1 MREKTIWDLIFY
13 ESPNLKKVIIKLNK
27 EKNMRK
33 KMADTIRF
41 LAADMVQEANSGHPG
56 APLGLADIMTVLSEH
71 ITLNPK
77 NPNFINRDRLVF
89 SGGHASSLVYSMLH
103 LWGFDVSLDDLK
115 NFRQLGSKTPGHPE
129 YGHTPGVEV
138 TTGPLGQGVAN
149 AVGFAMA
156 QKFISKRFPEIDHK
170 VYCLCGDGDL
180 EEGISY
186 EACSLAGKHN
196 LNNLV
201 IIYDDNSISIE
212 GNVEIAFN
220 ENVKERFEA
229 QGFRVVQINGH
240 DYEQIDLA
248 LKIAKITDKPLLIMA
263 KTTIARGAVGLEG
276 SHKTH
281 GAPLGEEV
289 IAKSKEVAGLN
300 PNEKF
305 QIPADVL
312 ERFRCMIERGE
323 LAEAEFNKKA
333 NLAEIKAFFEK
344 DYSKIK
350 FPSFAKGEKLATRA
364 SNGKILNAIAQT
376 IPSFLGGSADLAP
389 SNNTHLDGEED
400 FPTGRNLHY
409 GIREHAMG
417 AINNAF
423 AAYGFDSYV
432 ATFLIFS
439 DYLKPALRI
448 AALSGHKNYWIFTH
462 DSIFVG
468 EDGPTHE
475 PIEQIAT
482 LRSIPNSYTFRPAD
496 ANENVA
502 CWRTALKLQNAPV
515 AFALTR
521 QGCEVVTDCE
531 NVDKGG
537 YLLSEDENA
546 EITLI
551 ATGSEVGLALE
562 VKEKLGVACN
572 VVSVPCFELFDEQDE
587 EYKNSVLKP
596 NTKKIAIEV
605 ASAYEWYKYADEVIN
620 ITTFGAS
627 GKGGDVYKHFGF
639 DAEVIA
645 NKING

>member
-1 MREKTIWDLIFY
+1 
-13 ESPNLKKVIIKLNK
+13 
-27 EKNMRK
+27 
-33 KMADTIRF
+33 
-41 LAADMVQEANSGHPG
+41 
-56 APLGLADIMTVLSEH
+56 
-71 ITLNPK
+71 
-77 NPNFINRDRLVF
+77 
-89 SGGHASSLVYSMLH
+89 MLH

-149 AVGFAMA
+149 AVGFAIA
-156 QKFISKRFPEIDHK
+156 KKFISNKFPEIDHK

-196 LNNLV
+196 LNDLV

-220 ENVKERFEA
+220 EDVKQRFEA

-281 GAPLGEEV
+281 GAPLGEDV

-312 ERFRCMIERGE
+312 ERFRCMVERGE

-344 DYSKIK
+344 DYSKIE
-350 FPSFAKGEKLATRA
+350 FPKFAKGDKLATRA
-364 SNGKILNAIAQT
+364 SNGKILNAIAKAV
-376 IPSFLGGSADLAP
+376 PSFLGGSADLAP

-439 DYLKPALRI
+439 DYLKPAYRI

-462 DSIFVG
+462 DTIFVG

-502 CWRTALKLQNAPV
+502 CWKTALNTIKNAPC

-521 QGCEVVTDCE
+521 QGCDIVTNVE

-537 YLLSEDENA
+537 YILSEDENA

-562 VKEKLGVACN
+562 VKKLLNKPCN
-572 VVSVPCFELFDEQDE
+572 VVSVPCYELFDEQDE
-587 EYKNSVLKP
+587 EYKNSVIKP
-596 NTKKIAIEV
+596 NTKKIAIEA

-627 GKGGDVYKHFGF
+627 GKGADVYKHFGF
-639 DAEVIA
+639 DAEIIA
-645 NKING
+645 NKIK

>member
-1 MREKTIWDLIFY
+1 
-13 ESPNLKKVIIKLNK
+13 
-27 EKNMRK
+27 MRK

-56 APLGLADIMTVLSEH
+56 APLGLADIMVGLSEH

-103 LWGFDVSLDDLK
+103 LWGFDVTLDDLK
-115 NFRQLGSKTPGHPE
+115 QFRQLGSKTPGHPE

-156 QKFISKRFPEIDHK
+156 GKFISNKFPEIDHK

-186 EACSLAGKHN
+186 EACSIAGKHN

-220 ENVKERFEA
+220 EDVKERFEA

-281 GAPLGEEV
+281 GAPLGEDV
-289 IAKSKEVAGLN
+289 IAKSKEVAGFN

-305 QIPADVL
+305 QIPDDVL

-333 NLAEIKAFFEK
+333 NVEEIKAFFEK
-344 DYSKIK
+344 DYSKIV
-350 FPSFAKGEKLATRA
+350 FPEFKKGEKLATRA
-364 SNGKILNAIAQT
+364 SNGKILNAIAKAV
-376 IPSFLGGSADLAP
+376 PSFLGGSADLAP
-389 SNNTHLDGEED
+389 SNNTHLNDEED
-400 FPTGRNLHY
+400 FPTGRNLHF

-448 AALSGHKNYWIFTH
+448 AALSGHKNYWVFTH

-475 PIEQIAT
+475 PIEQITT

-502 CWRTALKLQNAPV
+502 CWRTALKLKNAPIS
-515 AFALTR
+515 FALTR
-521 QGCEVVTDCE
+521 QGCEVVTTCE
-531 NVDKGG
+531 NVDFGG
-537 YLLSEDENA
+537 YILSEDENA

-562 VKEKLGVACN
+562 VKEKLGVPCN
-572 VVSVPCFELFDEQDE
+572 VVSVPCYELFDKQDE
-587 EYKNSVLKP
+587 EYKNSVIKP
-596 NTKKIAIEV
+596 NTKKVAIEV
-605 ASAYEWYKYADEVIN
+605 ASAYEWYKYADEIIN

-627 GKGGDVYKHFGF
+627 GKGAEVYKHFGF
-639 DAEVIA
+639 DAKIIA
-645 NKING
+645 EKITQN

>member
-1 MREKTIWDLIFY
+1 
-13 ESPNLKKVIIKLNK
+13 
-27 EKNMRK
+27 MRK

-41 LAADMVQEANSGHPG
+41 LAADMVQKANSGHPG
-56 APLGLADIMTVLSEH
+56 APLGLADIMLVLSEF

-156 QKFISKRFPEIDHK
+156 QKFISKRFPEMDHK

-220 ENVKERFEA
+220 EDVKKRFEA

-240 DYEQIDLA
+240 NYEEIELA
-248 LKIAKITDKPLLIMA
+248 LKIAQITEQPLLIMA
-263 KTTIARGAVGLEG
+263 KTVIARGAVGLEG

-281 GAPLGEEV
+281 GAPLGED
-289 IAKSKEVAGLN
+289 IIKKSKEAAGFD
-300 PNEKF
+300 PDEKF
-305 QIPADVL
+305 QIPDDVL
-312 ERFRCMIERGE
+312 QRFRCMIERGE
-323 LAEAEFNKKA
+323 LAENEFNKKA
-333 NLAEIKAFFEK
+333 NLEEIKAFFEK

-350 FPSFAKGEKLATRA
+350 FPQFNKGEKLATRA
-364 SNGKILNAIAQT
+364 SNGKILNAIAKAV
-376 IPSFLGGSADLAP
+376 PSFLGGSADLAP
-389 SNNTHLDGEED
+389 SNNTHLNDEED
-400 FPTGRNLHY
+400 FPTGRNLHF
-409 GIREHAMG
+409 GIREHSMG

-423 AAYGFDSYV
+423 SAYGFDSYV

-448 AALSGHKNYWIFTH
+448 AALSKHKNYWIFTH

-468 EDGPTHE
+468 EDGPTHQ
-475 PIEQIAT
+475 PIEQLAI

-502 CWRTALKLQNAPV
+502 CWRTALNLKDAPIS
-515 AFALTR
+515 FALTR
-521 QGCEVVTDCE
+521 QGIEVISDVE

-537 YLLSEDENA
+537 YILSEDKDA
-546 EITLI
+546 KITLI
-551 ATGSEVGLALE
+551 ATGSEVSLALKI
-562 VKEKLGVACN
+562 KELLNTPCN
-572 VVSVPCFELFDEQDE
+572 VVSVPCFELFDEQNE
-587 EYKNSVLKP
+587 EYKNSIIKP
-596 NTKKIAIEV
+596 NTQKIAIE
-605 ASAYEWYKYADEVIN
+605 AATAYEWYKYADEVIN

-627 GKGGDVYKHFGF
+627 GKGEEVYKHFGF
-639 DAEVIA
+639 DANQIVEKITKD
-645 NKING
+645 NK

>member
-1 MREKTIWDLIFY
+1 
-13 ESPNLKKVIIKLNK
+13 
-27 EKNMRK
+27 MRK

-77 NPNFINRDRLVF
+77 NPNFINRDRIVF

-129 YGHTPGVEV
+129 YRHTPGVEV

-156 QKFISKRFPEIDHK
+156 KKFISNKFPEINHK

-196 LNNLV
+196 LNDLV

-220 ENVKERFEA
+220 EDVKQRFEA

-263 KTTIARGAVGLEG
+263 KTIIARGAVGLEG

-281 GAPLGEEV
+281 GAPLGEDV

-300 PNEKF
+300 PDEKF
-305 QIPADVL
+305 QISEDVL

-323 LAEAEFNKKA
+323 LAESEFNKTA
-333 NLAEIKAFFEK
+333 NVAEIEAFFKK
-344 DYSKIK
+344 DYSKIEWPK
-350 FPSFAKGEKLATRA
+350 FELGEKLATRA
-364 SNGKILNAIAQT
+364 SNGKILNAIASAV
-376 IPSFLGGSADLAP
+376 PSFLGGSADLAP
-389 SNNTHLDGEED
+389 SNNTHLNDEED
-400 FPTGRNLHY
+400 FPVGRNLHY

-439 DYLKPALRI
+439 DYLKPAYRI
-448 AALSGHKNYWIFTH
+448 AALSGHKNYWVFTH

-502 CWRTALKLQNAPV
+502 CWRTALKLENKPV

-521 QGCEVVTDCE
+521 QGMEVTTTCE

-537 YLLSEDENA
+537 YILSEDENA

-551 ATGSEVGLALE
+551 ATGSEVNLALE
-562 VKEKLGVACN
+562 VKKLLDVPCN
-572 VVSVPCFELFDEQDE
+572 VVSVPCYELFDEQDE
-587 EYKNSVLKP
+587 EYKNSIIKP

-605 ASAYEWYKYADEVIN
+605 ASAYEWYKYADEVISIN
-620 ITTFGAS
+620 TFGAS

-639 DAEVIA
+639 DAKVIA
-645 NKING
+645 EKIK

>member
-1 MREKTIWDLIFY
+1 
-13 ESPNLKKVIIKLNK
+13 
-27 EKNMRK
+27 MRK

-156 QKFISKRFPEIDHK
+156 QKFINKRFPEIDHK

-344 DYSKIK
+344 DYSKIE
-350 FPSFAKGEKLATRA
+350 FPKFAKGDKLATRA
-364 SNGKILNAIAQT
+364 SNGKILNAIAKA

-389 SNNTHLDGEED
+389 SNNTHLEGEED
-400 FPTGRNLHY
+400 FPTGRNLHF

-521 QGCEVVTDCE
+521 QGVEVVTEVE

-537 YLLSEDENA
+537 YILSEDENA

-551 ATGSEVGLALE
+551 ATGSEVSLALE

-572 VVSVPCFELFDEQDE
+572 VVSVPCYELFDEQDE
-587 EYKNSVLKP
+587 EYKNSVIKP
-596 NTKKIAIEV
+596 NTKKVAIEV

-627 GKGGDVYKHFGF
+627 GKGADVYKHFGF
-639 DAEVIA
+639 DAELIA
-645 NKING
+645 NKIK

>member
-1 MREKTIWDLIFY
+1 
-13 ESPNLKKVIIKLNK
+13 
-27 EKNMRK
+27 MRK

-77 NPNFINRDRLVF
+77 NPNFINRDRIVF

-103 LWGFDVSLDDLK
+103 LWGFNVSLEDLK
-115 NFRQLGSKTPGHPE
+115 KFRQLGSITPGHPE
-129 YGHTPGVEV
+129 FGHTAGVEV
-138 TTGPLGQGVAN
+138 TTGPLGQGIAN

-156 QKFISKRFPEIDHK
+156 KKFLSNKFPEINHK

-186 EACSLAGKHN
+186 EACSLAGKHQ
-196 LNNLV
+196 LNDLV

-212 GNVEIAFN
+212 GNVKIAFN
-220 ENVKERFEA
+220 EDVKKRFEA
-229 QGFRVVQINGH
+229 QGFNVLQINGH
-240 DYEQIDLA
+240 NFDEIDSA
-248 LKIAKITDKPLLIMA
+248 LKIAKNATKPTLIMA
-263 KTTIARGAVGLEG
+263 KTIIARGAVGLEG

-281 GAPLGEEV
+281 GAPLGENV
-289 IAKSKEVAGLN
+289 IAESKKAAGFSE
-300 PNEKF
+300 EKF
-305 QIPADVL
+305 QIDEDVL
-312 ERFRCMIERGE
+312 ARFRCMIEKGD
-323 LAEAEFNKKA
+323 LAEAEFNKNA
-333 NLAEIKAFFEK
+333 NVSEIEAFFKKE
-344 DYSKIK
+344 YSKIEFPK
-350 FPSFAKGEKLATRA
+350 FEKGEKLATRA
-364 SNGKILNAIAQT
+364 SNGKILNAIASSV
-376 IPSFLGGSADLAP
+376 PSFIGGSADLAP
-389 SNNTHLDGEED
+389 SNNTHLNDEED
-400 FPTGRNLHY
+400 FPVGRNMHF

-423 AAYGFDSYV
+423 AAYGLAPYV

-439 DYLKPALRI
+439 DYLKPAYRI

-462 DSIFVG
+462 DTIFVG
-468 EDGPTHE
+468 EDGPTHQ
-475 PIEQIAT
+475 PIEQLAT

-502 CWRTALKLQNAPV
+502 CWRTALKLENAPC

-521 QGCEVVTDCE
+521 QGIEVFTECE

-551 ATGSEVGLALE
+551 ATGSEVSLAME
-562 VKEKLGVACN
+562 VKKLLNKPCN
-572 VVSVPCFELFDEQDE
+572 VVSVPCFELFDEQDK
-587 EYKNSVLKP
+587 EYKNSIIKP
-596 NTKKIAIEV
+596 NTKKIAIE
-605 ASAYEWYKYADEVIN
+605 AATAYEWYKYADKIIN
-620 ITTFGAS
+620 MNTFGAS

-639 DAEVIA
+639 DAAKIA
-645 NKING
+645 NEI

>member
-1 MREKTIWDLIFY
+1 
-13 ESPNLKKVIIKLNK
+13 
-27 EKNMRK
+27 MRK

-77 NPNFINRDRLVF
+77 NPNFINRDRIVF

-103 LWGFDVSLDDLK
+103 LWGFNVSLEDLK
-115 NFRQLGSKTPGHPE
+115 NFRQLGSITPGHPE
-129 YGHTPGVEV
+129 YRHTPGVEV

-156 QKFISKRFPEIDHK
+156 KKFLSNKFPEITHK

-196 LNNLV
+196 LNDLI

-220 ENVKERFEA
+220 ENVKKRFEA
-229 QGFRVVQINGH
+229 QGFNVLQINGH
-240 DYEQIDLA
+240 NYDEIDSA
-248 LKIAKITDKPLLIMA
+248 LKIAKNATKPTLIMA
-263 KTTIARGAVGLEG
+263 KTIIARGAVGLEG

-281 GAPLGEEV
+281 GAPLGEDV
-289 IAKSKEVAGLN
+289 IAKSKKAAGFSE
-300 PNEKF
+300 EKF
-305 QIPADVL
+305 QIDEDVL
-312 ERFRCMIERGE
+312 ARFRCMIEKGE
-323 LAEAEFNKKA
+323 LAEAEFNKQA
-333 NLAEIKAFFEK
+333 NTHEIESFFNK
-344 DYSKIK
+344 DYSKVK
-350 FPSFAKGEKLATRA
+350 FPKFEKGEKLATRA
-364 SNGKILNAIAQT
+364 SNGKILNAIASAV
-376 IPSFLGGSADLAP
+376 PSFIGGSADLAP
-389 SNNTHLDGEED
+389 SNNTHLNDEED
-400 FPTGRNLHY
+400 FPVGRNMHF

-423 AAYGFDSYV
+423 VAYGFAPYV

-439 DYLKPALRI
+439 DYLKPAYRI

-462 DSIFVG
+462 DTIFVG
-468 EDGPTHE
+468 EDGPTHQ
-475 PIEQIAT
+475 PIEQIVT

-496 ANENVA
+496 ANENIA
-502 CWRTALKLQNAPV
+502 CWRTALKIENAPC

-521 QGCEVVTDCE
+521 QSIEVFTECE

-551 ATGSEVGLALE
+551 ATGSEVSLAME
-562 VKEKLGVACN
+562 VKKLLDKPCN
-572 VVSVPCFELFDEQDE
+572 VVSVPCFELFDAQDE
-587 EYKNSVLKP
+587 EYKNSVIKP
-596 NTKKIAIEV
+596 NTKKIAIE
-605 ASAYEWYKYADEVIN
+605 AATAYEWYKYADKVIN
-620 ITTFGAS
+620 MNTFGAS

-639 DAEVIA
+639 DAEKIA
-645 NKING
+645 NEI

>member
-1 MREKTIWDLIFY
+1 
-13 ESPNLKKVIIKLNK
+13 
-27 EKNMRK
+27 MRK

-77 NPNFINRDRLVF
+77 NPDFINRDRIVF

-156 QKFISKRFPEIDHK
+156 KKFISNKFPEIDHK
-170 VYCLCGDGDL
+170 IYCLCGDGDL

-196 LNNLV
+196 LKDLV

-220 ENVKERFEA
+220 EDVKQRFEA

-281 GAPLGEEV
+281 GAPLGEDV
-289 IAKSKEVAGLN
+289 ISKSKEVAGLN

-344 DYSKIK
+344 DYSKIV

-364 SNGKILNAIAQT
+364 SNGKILNAIAKAV
-376 IPSFLGGSADLAP
+376 PSFLGGSADLAP
-389 SNNTHLDGEED
+389 SNNTHLEGEED

-521 QGCEVVTDCE
+521 QGCEVVTEVE

-537 YLLSEDENA
+537 YILSEDENA

-572 VVSVPCFELFDEQDE
+572 VVSVPCYELFDEQDE
-587 EYKNSVLKP
+587 EYKNSVIKP

-627 GKGGDVYKHFGF
+627 GKGADVYKHFGF
-639 DAEVIA
+639 DAEIIA
-645 NKING
+645 NKIKG

>member
-1 MREKTIWDLIFY
+1 
-13 ESPNLKKVIIKLNK
+13 
-27 EKNMRK
+27 MRK

-77 NPNFINRDRLVF
+77 NPNFINRDRIVF

-129 YGHTPGVEV
+129 YRHTPGVEV

-156 QKFISKRFPEIDHK
+156 KKFISNKFPEINHK

-196 LNNLV
+196 LNDLV

-220 ENVKERFEA
+220 EDVKQRFEA

-263 KTTIARGAVGLEG
+263 KTIIARGAVGLEG

-281 GAPLGEEV
+281 GAPLGEDV

-300 PNEKF
+300 PDEKF
-305 QIPADVL
+305 QISEDVL

-323 LAEAEFNKKA
+323 LAESEFNKTA
-333 NLAEIKAFFEK
+333 NVAEIEAFFKK
-344 DYSKIK
+344 DYSKIEWPK
-350 FPSFAKGEKLATRA
+350 FELGEKLATRA
-364 SNGKILNAIAQT
+364 SNGKILNAIASA

-389 SNNTHLDGEED
+389 SNNTHLNDEED
-400 FPTGRNLHY
+400 FPVGRNLHY

-439 DYLKPALRI
+439 DYLKPAYRI
-448 AALSGHKNYWIFTH
+448 AALSGHKNYWVFTH

-502 CWRTALKLQNAPV
+502 CWKTALKLENKPV

-521 QGCEVVTDCE
+521 QGMEVTTTCE
-531 NVDKGG
+531 NVDFGG
-537 YLLSEDENA
+537 YILSEDENA

-551 ATGSEVGLALE
+551 ATGSEVNLALE
-562 VKEKLGVACN
+562 VKKLLDVPCN
-572 VVSVPCFELFDEQDE
+572 VVSVPCYELFDEQDE
-587 EYKNSVLKP
+587 EYKNSIIKP

-605 ASAYEWYKYADEVIN
+605 ASAYEWYKYADEVISIN
-620 ITTFGAS
+620 TFGAS

-639 DAEVIA
+639 DAKVIA
-645 NKING
+645 EKIK

>member
-1 MREKTIWDLIFY
+1 
-13 ESPNLKKVIIKLNK
+13 
-27 EKNMRK
+27 MRK

-77 NPNFINRDRLVF
+77 NPDFINRDRIVF

-156 QKFISKRFPEIDHK
+156 KKFISNKFPEIDHK
-170 VYCLCGDGDL
+170 IYCLCGDGDL

-196 LNNLV
+196 LKDLV

-220 ENVKERFEA
+220 EDVKQRFEA

-281 GAPLGEEV
+281 GAPLGEDV
-289 IAKSKEVAGLN
+289 ISKSKEVAGLN

-344 DYSKIK
+344 DYSKIV

-364 SNGKILNAIAQT
+364 SNGKILNAIAKAV
-376 IPSFLGGSADLAP
+376 PSFLGGSADLAP
-389 SNNTHLDGEED
+389 SNNTHLEGEED
-400 FPTGRNLHY
+400 FPTGRNLHF

-521 QGCEVVTDCE
+521 QGCEVVTEVE

-537 YLLSEDENA
+537 YILSEDENA

-572 VVSVPCFELFDEQDE
+572 VVSVPCYELFDEQDE
-587 EYKNSVLKP
+587 EYKNSVIKP

-627 GKGGDVYKHFGF
+627 GKGADVYKHFGF
-639 DAEVIA
+639 DAEIIA
-645 NKING
+645 NKIKG

>member
-1 MREKTIWDLIFY
+1 
-13 ESPNLKKVIIKLNK
+13 
-27 EKNMRK
+27 MRK

-77 NPNFINRDRLVF
+77 NPNFINRDRIVF

-103 LWGFDVSLDDLK
+103 LWGFNVSLEDLK
-115 NFRQLGSKTPGHPE
+115 EFRQLGSITPGHPE

-156 QKFISKRFPEIDHK
+156 KKFISNKFPEINHK

-186 EACSLAGKHN
+186 EACSLAGKHK
-196 LNNLV
+196 LNDLV

-220 ENVKERFEA
+220 EDVKKRFEA
-229 QGFRVVQINGH
+229 QGFNVLQINGH
-240 DYEQIDLA
+240 NYDEIDSA
-248 LKIAKITDKPLLIMA
+248 LKIAKNSSKPTLIMA
-263 KTTIARGAVGLEG
+263 KTIIARGAVGLEG

-289 IAKSKEVAGLN
+289 IAESKKAAGF
-300 PNEKF
+300 PETKF
-305 QIPADVL
+305 YIPEDVL
-312 ERFRCMIERGE
+312 ERFRCMIEKGD
-323 LAEAEFNKKA
+323 LAEAEFNKNA
-333 NLAEIKAFFEK
+333 NISEIEAFFNK
-344 DYSKIK
+344 DYSKVV
-350 FPSFAKGEKLATRA
+350 FPEFKKGEKIATRA
-364 SNGKILNAIAQT
+364 SNGKILNAIASSV
-376 IPSFLGGSADLAP
+376 PSFIGGSADLAP
-389 SNNTHLDGEED
+389 SNNTHLNDEED
-400 FPTGRNLHY
+400 FPVGRNMHF

-423 AAYGFDSYV
+423 AAYGFAPYV

-439 DYLKPALRI
+439 DYLKPAYRI

-468 EDGPTHE
+468 EDGPTHQ
-475 PIEQIAT
+475 PIEQLAT

-502 CWRTALKLQNAPV
+502 CWRTALKLEDAPC

-521 QGCEVVTDCE
+521 QGCEVVTECE

-537 YLLSEDENA
+537 YILSEDKDA

-551 ATGSEVGLALE
+551 ATGSEVGLAME
-562 VKEKLGVACN
+562 VKKLLNKPCN
-572 VVSVPCFELFDEQDE
+572 VVSVPCFELFDAQDE
-587 EYKNSVLKP
+587 EYKNQIIKP
-596 NTKKIAIEV
+596 NTKKVAIE
-605 ASAYEWYKYADEVIN
+605 AATAYEWYKYADKVIN

-639 DAEVIA
+639 DAEKLAKEI
-645 NKING
+645 

>member
-1 MREKTIWDLIFY
+1 
-13 ESPNLKKVIIKLNK
+13 
-27 EKNMRK
+27 MRK
-33 KMADTIRF
+33 KMANTIRF

-220 ENVKERFEA
+220 EDVKQRFEA

-344 DYSKIK
+344 DYSKIE
-350 FPSFAKGEKLATRA
+350 FPKFAKGDKLATRA
-364 SNGKILNAIAQT
+364 SNGKILNAIAKA

-389 SNNTHLDGEED
+389 SNNTHLEGEED
-400 FPTGRNLHY
+400 FPTGRNLHF

-521 QGCEVVTDCE
+521 QGVEVVTEVE

-537 YLLSEDENA
+537 YILSEDENA

-551 ATGSEVGLALE
+551 ATGSEVSLALE

-572 VVSVPCFELFDEQDE
+572 VVSVPCYELFDEQDE
-587 EYKNSVLKP
+587 EYKNSVIKP
-596 NTKKIAIEV
+596 NTKKVAIEV

-627 GKGGDVYKHFGF
+627 GKGADVYKHFGF
-639 DAEVIA
+639 DAELIA
-645 NKING
+645 NKIK

>member
-1 MREKTIWDLIFY
+1 MKQ
-13 ESPNLKKVIIKLNK
+13 
-27 EKNMRK
+27 
-33 KMADTIRF
+33 KMANTIRF
-41 LAADMVQEANSGHPG
+41 LAADMVQTANSGHPG
-56 APLGLADIMTVLSEH
+56 APLGLADIMTVLTNH

-77 NPNFINRDRLVF
+77 NPQFINRDRIVF
-89 SGGHASSLVYSMLH
+89 SGGHASSLVYSMLY
-103 LWGFDVSLDDLK
+103 LWGFDSVSLDDLK
-115 NFRQLGSKTPGHPE
+115 KFRQLGSITAGHPE
-129 YGHTPGVEV
+129 YQHPAGIEV

-156 QKFISKRFPEIDHK
+156 KKFISNKFPEIDHK

-196 LNNLV
+196 LKDLV

-220 ENVKERFEA
+220 EDVEKRFLA
-229 QGFRVVQINGH
+229 QGFNVLKINGH
-240 DYEQIDLA
+240 DFDEIDEA
-248 LKIAKITDKPLLIMA
+248 LNKAKNSDKPTLIMA
-263 KTTIARGAVGLEG
+263 KTIIARGAVGLEG

-281 GAPLGEEV
+281 GAPLGDEV
-289 IAKSKEVAGLN
+289 IAESKKAAGFN
-300 PNEKF
+300 PDEKF
-305 QIPADVL
+305 IIPEDVL
-312 ERFRCMIERGE
+312 VRFRCMVEKGE

-333 NLAEIKAFFEK
+333 NIDEIKAFFEK
-344 DYSKIK
+344 DYSKII
-350 FPSFAKGEKLATRA
+350 FPEFKKGEKIATRA
-364 SNGKILNAIAQT
+364 SNGKILNAIASA

-389 SNNTHLDGEED
+389 SNNTHLNDEED
-400 FPTGRNLHY
+400 FPVGRNLHY

-417 AINNAF
+417 AISNAF
-423 AAYGFDSYV
+423 SAYGFDSYC

-482 LRSIPNSYTFRPAD
+482 LRMIPNSYTFRPAD

-502 CWRTALKLQNAPV
+502 CWRTALKIKKAPV
-515 AFALTR
+515 SFALTR
-521 QGCEVVTDCE
+521 QGVEVITECE

-537 YLLSEDENA
+537 YILSEDENA
-546 EITLI
+546 QITLI
-551 ATGSEVGLALE
+551 ATGSEVSLAME
-562 VKEKLGVACN
+562 IKEKLNIPCN

-587 EYKNSVLKP
+587 EYKSSIIKP
-596 NTKKIAIEV
+596 NTRKIAIE
-605 ASAYEWYKYADEVIN
+605 AATAYEWYKYADEVIN

-627 GKGGDVYKHFGF
+627 GKGAEVYKHFGF
-639 DAEVIA
+639 DAD
-645 NKING
+645 KIIERITK